1 MHPLQN
7 RRDVL
12 VRSDFRIIGSLYAQ
26 KSETGRTMLQTNGH
40 LSPRAQVLPV
50 PSNQIQYS
58 AGIHQAVTLV
68 QPNQTKAQRG
78 SLGPLSHESSS
89 RVSSTIQGSTAWF
102 SLSQE
107 PKYAVLPHTLTD
119 EALLAWTTEKTYPK
133 PNSNSRYDVTEPEI
147 QAPCA
152 AKVPK
157 RIKRTGP
164 YRFSGKWER
173 TMHKP

>member
-1 MHPLQN
+1 MGIYHLVHRFYLFLQIKYSTAQGSI
-7 RRDVL
+7 RPS
-12 VRSDFRIIGSLYAQ
+12 RSC
-26 KSETGRTMLQTNGH
+26 
-40 LSPRAQVLPV
+40 
-50 PSNQIQYS
+50 NQ
-58 AGIHQAVTLV
+58 
-68 QPNQTKAQRG
+68 NQTKAPRG

-89 RVSSTIQGSTAWF
+89 RVSSTIQRSTAWF